1 MIDVIFNFLIQFDLL
16 IKNNLELSL
25 ILYFLFS
32 FLFFTFSLPGSLIII
47 LASSFFFGFI
57 TGFIINITTIV
68 LGSLCFFLFFKNL
81 FKKYFNKQIE
91 KFSYKLNTI
100 IKKSSFEYLVLL
112 RLIFGV
118 PLFVQNLFLSTLN
131 ISKTKFI
138 ITSFI
143 GFSPAIIIFTYLGSK
158 LLQVYEIKNISYR
171 DIFTNE
177 FIFILIL
184 FILFLIFRIIYN
196 YKKND

>member
-81 FKKYFNKQIE
+81 FKKYFNKQTE
-91 KFSYKLNTI
+91 KFINKLNKI

-138 ITSFI
+138 ISSFI
-143 GFSPAIIIFTYLGSK
+143 GFTPYFLLFSFIGNQFSDLIEIKEFQLSNILSFELILIFLLLIIF
-158 LLQVYEIKNISYR
+158 LLLR
-171 DIFTNE
+171 IF
-177 FIFILIL
+177 FKF
-184 FILFLIFRIIYN
+184 
-196 YKKND
+196 K

>member
-68 LGSLCFFLFFKNL
+68 LGSLCFFLFFKNI
-81 FKKYFNKQIE
+81 FKKYFNKKIE
-91 KFSYKLNTI
+91 KFSDKLNKI

-138 ITSFI
+138 ISSFI
-143 GFSPAIIIFTYLGSK
+143 GFTPYFLLFSFIGNQFSDLIEVKEFQLSNILSFELILIFLLLIIF
-158 LLQVYEIKNISYR
+158 LLLR
-171 DIFTNE
+171 IF
-177 FIFILIL
+177 FKF
-184 FILFLIFRIIYN
+184 
-196 YKKND
+196 K

>member
-68 LGSLCFFLFFKNL
+68 LGSLCFFLFFKNI

-91 KFSYKLNTI
+91 KFSDKLNKI

-138 ITSFI
+138 ISSFI
-143 GFSPAIIIFTYLGSK
+143 GFTPYFLLFSFIGNQFSDLIEVKEFQLSNILSFELILIFLLLIIF
-158 LLQVYEIKNISYR
+158 LLIR
-171 DIFTNE
+171 IF
-177 FIFILIL
+177 FKF
-184 FILFLIFRIIYN
+184 
-196 YKKND
+196 K

>member
-32 FLFFTFSLPGSLIII
+32 FLFFTFSLPGSLMII

-68 LGSLCFFLFFKNL
+68 LGSLCFFLFFKNI

-91 KFSYKLNTI
+91 KFSDKLNKI

-112 RLIFGV
+112 RLVIGV

-138 ITSFI
+138 ISSFI
-143 GFSPAIIIFTYLGSK
+143 GFTPYFLLFSFIGNQFSDLIEVKEFQLSNILSFELILIFLLLIIF
-158 LLQVYEIKNISYR
+158 LLLR
-171 DIFTNE
+171 IF
-177 FIFILIL
+177 FKF
-184 FILFLIFRIIYN
+184 
-196 YKKND
+196 K

>member
-68 LGSLCFFLFFKNL
+68 LGSLCFFLFFKNI

-91 KFSYKLNTI
+91 KFSDKLNKI

-138 ITSFI
+138 ISSFI
-143 GFSPAIIIFTYLGSK
+143 GFTPY
-158 LLQVYEIKNISYR
+158 
-171 DIFTNE
+171 
-177 FIFILIL
+177 
-184 FILFLIFRIIYN
+184 FILFSFIGNQFSDLIEVKEFQLSNILSFELILIFLLLIIFLLLRIFF
-196 YKKND
+196 KFK